1 MEVAM
6 MPQQR
11 QAAKREIVRQFEQ
24 GVSIEGIRGRSPV
37 PMHRTTIYR
46 LLKRAQREGKGAF
59 NDGRH
64 GPPRSC
70 AGRYSPLC

>member
-1 MEVAM
+1 MGVAM
-6 MPQQR
+6 MPKPR

-46 LLKRAQREGKGAF
+46 LRVSGTARRKGCF
-59 NDGRH
+59 R
-64 GPPRSC
+64 
-70 AGRYSPLC
+70 